1 MELRGGQ
8 FGLWNNGVQ
17 CAAKS
22 FLFSTQLNSITVYF
36 NNWTLCILPEHP
48 ALPIVRLPGPIKILN
63 FESIPPIRFYQSK
76 TANNSFSSKVS
87 HENGKLW
94 KLFQQ
99 IWTYANF
106 QPRCCCLAVVVVSA
120 AFVLFIQAFLF
131 STPGDSRWQRLK
143 NLNERKICFGMKNK
157 PQELFSRVPLGVY
170 TSRCLW
176 RFEVLCAHT
185 SVARGMTTLAI
196 YFRRR

>member
-1 MELRGGQ
+1 MELRGDNLVYGTMG
-8 FGLWNNGVQ
+8 FSVQ
-17 CAAKS
+17 QKVFCS
-22 FLFSTQLNSITVYF
+22 RLNSITVYF
-36 NNWTLCILPEHP
+36 NNWTLDIFPEHP

-63 FESIPPIRFYQSK
+63 FESIPQSDFISLRRQTIVYHPK
-76 TANNSFSSKVS
+76 FRMKMGNYENYFSKYEPTQTSNPGAAAFV
-87 HENGKLW
+87 
-94 KLFQQ
+94 
-99 IWTYANF
+99 
-106 QPRCCCLAVVVVSA
+106 VVVVSA

-196 YFRRR
+196 FFRQR